1 MIKFAKSCGLDVI
14 RAYVSMQYFFPAL
27 PSLSFD
33 AQSSPEFRRG
43 IGDTHVSKYWGRKL
57 PETIFSKTT
66 TQKNPEGI
74 LRIF

>member
-1 MIKFAKSCGLDVI
+1 MIKFAKSWGLDVI

-27 PSLSFD
+27 PSLSFY
-33 AQSSPEFRRG
+33 AQSSPWFRRG

-74 LRIF
+74 VRIF